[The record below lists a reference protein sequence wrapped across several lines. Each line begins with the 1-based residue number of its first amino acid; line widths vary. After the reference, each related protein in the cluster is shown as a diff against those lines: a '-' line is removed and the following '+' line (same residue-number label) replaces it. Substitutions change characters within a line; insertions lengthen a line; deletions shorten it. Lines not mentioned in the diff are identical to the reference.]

1 MYKGESVDVSVL
13 PASGSMVEQWVMK
26 EGGDEKKSVSSSRDY
41 PDGKIT
47 MHDSALE
54 IQAIMVSSTS
64 YDLYF
69 HADNA
74 SDGTMTATSDGIPI
88 ATGVTIPGGADVVFT
103 AEPANG
109 KMVDYWTITKGAASV
124 APTEENTVTVKDE
137 DGDIF
142 VDPVYE
148 INGYKGNQTVR
159 VYFKDIEQKNISVAG
174 NNATVEFTYA
184 TPITK
189 DDATKPTG
197 TTVAPRTGG
206 TVKLTLTPNEKHST
220 SLTEVEEA
228 FSGCSRTV
236 KASYESGTYTIV
248 LKNIMGEKTVDVDN
262 FVNELVKL
270 EAGGK
275 HYTVGAIK
283 TDKIADG
290 AAVGFVRAG
299 SNISFKLI
307 PDSGYRPDEV
317 KLNAWAEDVK
327 TKGACN
333 DLIVKVNS
341 DKSVDVEIT
350 GIKADVAAAE
360 ELFKA
365 IPFSGGGGGGG
376 AGGAAP
382 IAPEQK
388 PTEDKNKMTVEKT
401 VNGEGTEITEI
412 ILKAQAVESKDKK
425 SVELQLSNEQKEAL
439 IEKAAKEKSD
449 VITIKSDNLNDSAG
463 KNYNSVHVKMDADL
477 VNDIVNKMKAE
488 ISVETPVGNLKFN
501 GKALEEIHRQL
512 GDAKQLNIKIN
523 AEEIG
528 DYSKIIGENG
538 YVISLEILAG
548 KNKIKDFGSGKTE
561 IKLAINNQLLD
572 RELTALYIG
581 DKGQIESFDGK
592 AVTEKVIDENGK
604 ESEIMYYSFETGH
617 FSVYALAEKAK
628 VAAYAKAQKIKK
640 TIAGVKKT
648 SVKLTTKSLK
658 NKIKVSWRKSKGY
671 KVDAYEVYRA
681 ASKNGKYSKLY
692 TTKKSN
698 AKGYTN
704 SKKLNNGK
712 TYFYKVRGVRTIDGK
727 TYYTKWSNVAKE
739 KSGKL

>member
-1 MYKGESVDVSVL
+1 
-13 PASGSMVEQWVMK
+13 
-26 EGGDEKKSVSSSRDY
+26 
-41 PDGKIT
+41 
-47 MHDSALE
+47 
-54 IQAIMVSSTS
+54 
-64 YDLYF
+64 
-69 HADNA
+69 
-74 SDGTMTATSDGIPI
+74 
-88 ATGVTIPGGADVVFT
+88 
-103 AEPANG
+103 
-109 KMVDYWTITKGAASV
+109 
-124 APTEENTVTVKDE
+124 
-137 DGDIF
+137 
-142 VDPVYE
+142 
-148 INGYKGNQTVR
+148 
-159 VYFKDIEQKNISVAG
+159 
-174 NNATVEFTYA
+174 
-184 TPITK
+184 
-189 DDATKPTG
+189 
-197 TTVAPRTGG
+197 
-206 TVKLTLTPNEKHST
+206 
-220 SLTEVEEA
+220 
-228 FSGCSRTV
+228 
-236 KASYESGTYTIV
+236 
-248 LKNIMGEKTVDVDN
+248 
-262 FVNELVKL
+262 
-270 EAGGK
+270 
-275 HYTVGAIK
+275 
-283 TDKIADG
+283 
-290 AAVGFVRAG
+290 
-299 SNISFKLI
+299 
-307 PDSGYRPDEV
+307 
-317 KLNAWAEDVK
+317 
-327 TKGACN
+327 
-333 DLIVKVNS
+333 
-341 DKSVDVEIT
+341 
-350 GIKADVAAAE
+350 
-360 ELFKA
+360 
-365 IPFSGGGGGGG
+365 
-376 AGGAAP
+376 
-382 IAPEQK
+382 
-388 PTEDKNKMTVEKT
+388 MTVEKT

-412 ILKAQAVESKDKK
+412 ILKAQAVESKDKQ

-561 IKLAINNQLLD
+561 IKLEISNKLLD

-628 VAAYAKAQKIKK
+628 VDAYAKAQKIKK

-658 NKIKVSWRKSKGY
+658 NKIKVSWSKSKGY

-681 ASKNGKYSKLY
+681 ASKSGKYSKLY

-739 KSGKL
+739 KPGKL